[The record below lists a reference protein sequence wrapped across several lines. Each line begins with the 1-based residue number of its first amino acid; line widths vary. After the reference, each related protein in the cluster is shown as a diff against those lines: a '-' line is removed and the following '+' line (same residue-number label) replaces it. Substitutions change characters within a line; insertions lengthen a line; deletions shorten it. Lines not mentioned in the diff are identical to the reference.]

1 MNRSRGSVITVYVD
15 GSAAL
20 EPGAA
25 DRLAQLVDADH
36 ELVLVAP
43 ADDPAA
49 GRLRWAGHL
58 PAMPDP
64 PAPGSW
70 FVTADPAACRDRQSS
85 LRTILIGPRAT
96 EPRPTRCDVTVR
108 NLRDAVFE
116 ILAADTT
123 G

>member
-1 MNRSRGSVITVYVD
+1 MKDGRGPMITIYVD

-20 EPGAA
+20 QPGASN
-25 DRLAQLVDADH
+25 RLAHLVDADR

-43 ADDPAA
+43 AGHPSA
-49 GRLRWAGHL
+49 GLLAWAGHL

-70 FVTADPAACRDRQSS
+70 FVTADPAICGDRQPS
-85 LRTILIGPRAT
+85 LRTILIAPRS

-108 NLRDAVFE
+108 DLRDAILE
-116 ILAADTT
+116 ILAADAMD
-123 G
+123 